1 MGELNVLVGEQ
12 QQQWADRED
21 KYFCMVLLPY
31 SARDDIIRC
40 LFFVYVT

>member
-1 MGELNVLVGEQ
+1 MGELNVLVEEQ
-12 QQQWADRED
+12 QQRADPED
-21 KYFCMVLLPY
+21 KYFCMVLLPN